1 MGALRALM
9 FSGRDVKD
17 NKQGLISQDDT
28 EEMISSRAHS
38 DGNSGGSSMEEAAQ
52 PAMEDA
58 TNDGGIKY
66 CFCGRQMMLRC
77 FDAASTTLVLETVCH
92 RY

>member
-1 MGALRALM
+1 M
-9 FSGRDVKD
+9 FSGRDVQG

-28 EEMISSRAHS
+28 EEMISSHDHT
-38 DGNSGGSSMEEAAQ
+38 DGNSGSASMEEAAQ

-66 CFCGRQMMLRC
+66 CLW
-77 FDAASTTLVLETVCH
+77 
-92 RY
+92 